1 MKTNHGLFTD
11 VTDHELLVAVQRLA
25 GDERR
30 VTARLIASL
39 AELDARRLYLGEG
52 CSSLFTYCTQ
62 VLRLSEHASYGRIEA
77 ARAAR
82 RFPVILDRLAG
93 GDITLTAIG
102 LLAPH
107 LTVANHCE
115 LLDAA
120 RHRSKREVE
129 HLVARLR
136 PQPSVS
142 STVRKLPSPTQSIAT
157 STAPPLEMTLSPEPR
172 LPSAPTPQC
181 QPPARPAVI
190 RPLAPERY
198 KIQFTAS
205 AETFDKLRSV
215 QDLMRHGV
223 PDGDVAVIF
232 DRALTLLLGQLERS
246 KLAAAQHP
254 RPQRGKARGSRRI
267 PAVVRRQVWERDEGQ
282 CAFIGARGRCTE
294 RGLLEFHHVV
304 PFAAGGQASA
314 DNIELR
320 CRPHNQHEADMY
332 FIGQSPPL
340 VREVPES
347 LSWMT
352 TRSRT
357 ELRQRPISSIRSSPR
372 GRATLASLL
381 K

>member
-1 MKTNHGLFTD
+1 MKTNHRS
-11 VTDHELLVAVQRLA
+11 VTNLSDHELLAAVQQLA
-25 GDERR
+25 GDGRR
-30 VTARLIASL
+30 ATAHLIASL

-62 VLRLSEHASYGRIEA
+62 VLRLSEHAAYGRIEA

-82 RFPVILDRLAG
+82 RFPVILDQLAG
-93 GDITLTAIG
+93 GDITVTAIG

-107 LTVANHCE
+107 LTLENHRE

-129 HLVARLR
+129 HLVAILR
-136 PQPSVS
+136 PRPSVP
-142 STVRKLPSPTQSIAT
+142 STVRRLPSPTQSIA
-157 STAPPLEMTLSPEPR
+157 SSNALPLLEMGPKRDLRSLS
-172 LPSAPTPQC
+172 AVTPDS

-205 AETFDKLRSV
+205 AETLDRLRRV

-254 RPQRGKARGSRRI
+254 RPQRGRARGSRGI
-267 PAVVRRQVWERDEGQ
+267 PATVRRQVWSRDEGQ

-294 RGLLEFHHVV
+294 CGLLEFHHVV

-320 CRPHNQHEADMY
+320 CRAHNQYEADMY
-332 FIGQSPPL
+332 FMGQAQTV

-347 LSWMT
+347 PSWMT
-352 TRSRT
+352 TRSR
-357 ELRQRPISSIRSSPR
+357 PS
-372 GRATLASLL
+372 
-381 K
+381 